1 MKQWDGIMDEKI
13 LVIEDD
19 EEILRLMQRA
29 LVFEGYKVVLA
40 DDGQLG
46 LDVAQKEKPA
56 LIILDLLLP
65 GIDGM
70 EVCKRLRQFTK
81 SPIMMVT
88 ARDKIGDR
96 VSGLDAGADDYL
108 VKPFSIEELLARVRA
123 LLRRTVED
131 RPEILSLADLTL
143 DNQTRRASRSSR
155 MIDLTAKEFN
165 LLDLF
170 MRHPNQVLTREVIF
184 EKVWEYDFG
193 GESNVLDVYIR
204 YLRKK
209 LEAGGEP
216 RLIFTIRGVGYVMRE
231 PE

>member
-1 MKQWDGIMDEKI
+1 MNERI

-40 DDGQLG
+40 DDGHLG
-46 LDVAQKEKPA
+46 LEVAQKEKPA
-56 LIILDLLLP
+56 LIILDLMLP
-65 GIDGM
+65 GMDGM
-70 EVCKRLRQFTK
+70 EVCLRLRQFTK

-88 ARDKIGDR
+88 AKDKIGDR

-131 RPEILSLADLTL
+131 RPEILSVADLTL
-143 DNQTRRASRSSR
+143 DNNTHRATRASRV
-155 MIDLTAKEFN
+155 IDLTAKEFN

-170 MRHPNQVLTREVIF
+170 MSHPNQVLTREVIF

-209 LEAGGEP
+209 IEAGGEP
-216 RLIFTIRGVGYVMRE
+216 RLIFTIRGVGYVLRE
-231 PE
+231 PD

>member
-1 MKQWDGIMDEKI
+1 MDERI

-29 LVFEGYKVVLA
+29 LVFDGYKVLLA
-40 DDGQLG
+40 DDGPLG
-46 LDVAQKEKPA
+46 LEVAQKERPA
-56 LIILDLLLP
+56 LIILDLMLP
-65 GIDGM
+65 GMDGM

-88 ARDKIGDR
+88 AKDKISER

-108 VKPFSIEELLARVRA
+108 VKPFEIEELLARVRA

-131 RPEILSLADLTL
+131 RPEIISVADLTL

-155 MIDLTAKEFN
+155 VIDLTAKEFN

-170 MRHPNQVLTREVIF
+170 MRHPNQVLTRDVIF

-216 RLIFTIRGVGYVMRE
+216 RLIFTIRGVGYVMRK
-231 PE
+231 PD

>member
-1 MKQWDGIMDEKI
+1 MNERI

-19 EEILRLMQRA
+19 EEILQLMQRA
-29 LVFEGYKVVLA
+29 LVFDGYKVLLA
-40 DDGQLG
+40 ADGQLG
-46 LDVAQKEKPA
+46 LDIAQKEKPD
-56 LIILDLLLP
+56 LIILDLMLP

-70 EVCKRLRQFTK
+70 EVCNRLRQFTK

-88 ARDKIGDR
+88 ARDKTSER

-108 VKPFSIEELLARVRA
+108 VKPFEIEELLARVRA

-131 RPEILSLADLTL
+131 RPEILSVADLTL
-143 DNQTRRASRSSR
+143 DNQTRRAARASRV
-155 MIDLTAKEFN
+155 IDLTAKEFN

-184 EKVWEYDFG
+184 AKVWDYNFG

-209 LEAGGEP
+209 LEADGEP
-216 RLIFTIRGVGYVMRE
+216 RLIFTIRGVGYVMRK
-231 PE
+231 PD

>member
-1 MKQWDGIMDEKI
+1 MDERI

-29 LVFEGYKVVLA
+29 LVFEGYKVLLA

-46 LDVAQKEKPA
+46 LDIAQKEKPA
-56 LIILDLLLP
+56 LIILDLMLP
-65 GIDGM
+65 GMDGM

-88 ARDKIGDR
+88 ARDKTSER

-108 VKPFSIEELLARVRA
+108 VKPFEIEELLARVRA

-131 RPEILSLADLTL
+131 RPEILSVADLTL
-143 DNQTRRASRSSR
+143 DNQTRQASRSSR
-155 MIDLTAKEFN
+155 VIDLTAKEFN

-170 MRHPNQVLTREVIF
+170 MRHPNQVLTRDVIF
-184 EKVWEYDFG
+184 KKVWEYDFG

-216 RLIFTIRGVGYVMRE
+216 RLIFTIRGVGYVMRK
-231 PE
+231 PD

>member
-1 MKQWDGIMDEKI
+1 MDERI

-19 EEILRLMQRA
+19 QEILRLMQRA
-29 LVFEGYKVVLA
+29 LVFEGYKVLLA

-46 LDVAQKEKPA
+46 LDIAQKENPV
-56 LIILDLLLP
+56 LIILDLMLP
-65 GIDGM
+65 GMDGM

-88 ARDKIGDR
+88 ARDKISER
-96 VSGLDAGADDYL
+96 VSGLDSGADDYL
-108 VKPFSIEELLARVRA
+108 VKPFEIEELLARVRA

-131 RPEILSLADLTL
+131 RPEILSVADLTL
-143 DNQTRRASRSSR
+143 DNKTRQAARASRV
-155 MIDLTAKEFN
+155 IDLTAKEFN

-170 MRHPNQVLTREVIF
+170 MRHPNQVLTREIIF
-184 EKVWEYDFG
+184 ERVWEYDFG

-216 RLIFTIRGVGYVMRE
+216 RLIFTIRGVGYVLRE
-231 PE
+231 PD

>member
-1 MKQWDGIMDEKI
+1 MDERI

-29 LVFEGYKVVLA
+29 LVFDGYKVLLA

-46 LDVAQKEKPA
+46 LDIAQKEKPA
-56 LIILDLLLP
+56 LIILDLMLP
-65 GIDGM
+65 GMDGM

-88 ARDKIGDR
+88 ARDKISER

-108 VKPFSIEELLARVRA
+108 VKPFEIEELLARVRA

-131 RPEILSLADLTL
+131 RPEILSVADLTL
-143 DNQTRRASRSSR
+143 DNQTRQASRSSR
-155 MIDLTAKEFN
+155 VIDLTAKEFN

-170 MRHPNQVLTREVIF
+170 MRHPNQVLTRDVIF

-216 RLIFTIRGVGYVMRE
+216 RLIFTIRGVGYVMRK
-231 PE
+231 PD

>member
-1 MKQWDGIMDEKI
+1 MDERI

-19 EEILRLMQRA
+19 EEILLLMQRA
-29 LVFEGYKVVLA
+29 LVFDGYKVLLA
-40 DDGQLG
+40 DDGPLG
-46 LDVAQKEKPA
+46 LEVAQKERPA
-56 LIILDLLLP
+56 LIILDLMLP
-65 GIDGM
+65 GMDGM

-88 ARDKIGDR
+88 AKDKISER

-108 VKPFSIEELLARVRA
+108 VKPFDIEELLARVRA

-131 RPEILSLADLTL
+131 RPEIISVADLTL

-155 MIDLTAKEFN
+155 VIDLTAKEFN

-170 MRHPNQVLTREVIF
+170 MRHPNQVLTRDVIF
-184 EKVWEYDFG
+184 EKVWEYDFS

-216 RLIFTIRGVGYVMRE
+216 RLIFTIRGVGYVMRK
-231 PE
+231 PD

>member
-1 MKQWDGIMDEKI
+1 MDERI

-19 EEILRLMQRA
+19 QEILRLMQRA
-29 LVFEGYKVVLA
+29 LVFDGYKVLLA

-46 LDVAQKEKPA
+46 LDIAQKENPV
-56 LIILDLLLP
+56 LIILDLMLP
-65 GIDGM
+65 GMDGM

-88 ARDKIGDR
+88 ARDKISER
-96 VSGLDAGADDYL
+96 VSGLDSGADDYL
-108 VKPFSIEELLARVRA
+108 VKPFEIEELLARVRA

-131 RPEILSLADLTL
+131 RPEILSVADLTL
-143 DNQTRRASRSSR
+143 DNKTRQAARASRV
-155 MIDLTAKEFN
+155 IDLTAKEFN

-170 MRHPNQVLTREVIF
+170 MRHPNQVLTREIIF
-184 EKVWEYDFG
+184 ERVWEYDFG

-209 LEAGGEP
+209 LETGGEP
-216 RLIFTIRGVGYVMRE
+216 RLIFTIRGVGYVLRE
-231 PE
+231 PD

>member
-1 MKQWDGIMDEKI
+1 LEGIMNERI

-19 EEILRLMQRA
+19 EEILRMMQRA
-29 LVFEGYKVVLA
+29 LVFEGYKLVLA

-46 LDVAQKEKPA
+46 LDVAQKENPA
-56 LIILDLLLP
+56 LIILDLMLP
-65 GIDGM
+65 GMDGM
-70 EVCKRLRQFTK
+70 EVCLRLRQFTK

-88 ARDKIGDR
+88 AKDKIEDR

-131 RPEILSLADLTL
+131 RPEILSVADLTL
-143 DNQTRRASRSSR
+143 DNNTRRAARASRV
-155 MIDLTAKEFN
+155 IDLTAKEFN

-216 RLIFTIRGVGYVMRE
+216 RLIFTIRGVGYVLRE
-231 PE
+231 PD

>member
-1 MKQWDGIMDEKI
+1 MNERI

-19 EEILRLMQRA
+19 EEILRMMQRA
-29 LVFEGYKVVLA
+29 LVFEGYKLVLA

-46 LDVAQKEKPA
+46 LDVAQKENPA
-56 LIILDLLLP
+56 LIILDLMLP
-65 GIDGM
+65 GMDGM
-70 EVCKRLRQFTK
+70 EVCLRLRQFTK

-88 ARDKIGDR
+88 AKDKIEDR

-131 RPEILSLADLTL
+131 RPEILSVADLTL
-143 DNQTRRASRSSR
+143 DNNTRRAARASRV
-155 MIDLTAKEFN
+155 IDLTAKEFN

-216 RLIFTIRGVGYVMRE
+216 RLIFTIRGVGYVLRE
-231 PE
+231 PD

>member
-1 MKQWDGIMDEKI
+1 MNERI

-19 EEILRLMQRA
+19 EEILRLMQRT

-40 DDGQLG
+40 DDGHLG
-46 LDVAQKEKPA
+46 LEVAQKEKPA
-56 LIILDLLLP
+56 LIILDLMLP
-65 GIDGM
+65 GMDGM
-70 EVCKRLRQFTK
+70 EVCLRLRQFTK

-88 ARDKIGDR
+88 AKDKIGDR

-131 RPEILSLADLTL
+131 RPEILSVADLTL
-143 DNQTRRASRSSR
+143 DNNTHRATRASRV
-155 MIDLTAKEFN
+155 IDLTAKEFN

-170 MRHPNQVLTREVIF
+170 MSHPNQVLTREVIF

-216 RLIFTIRGVGYVMRE
+216 RLIFTIRGVGYVLRE
-231 PE
+231 PD